1 MTRLFSI
8 TGMATTVLLVLGL
21 AASGLQPGSPWPV
34 RIIQAGLLML
44 MVTPITRVGV
54 ACVGYVREGDRLSAL
69 LTAAILVLVAAGGY
83 LATR

>member
-1 MTRLFSI
+1 VTRLFRL
-8 TGMATTVLLVLGL
+8 TGLGTTLLLVAGL
-21 AASGLQPGSPWPV
+21 VASGLQPGQEWPEQL
-34 RIIQAGLLML
+34 IHAGLLML
-44 MVTPITRVGV
+44 MVTPVTRVVV

>member
-1 MTRLFSI
+1 VTRLFAL
-8 TGMATTVLLVLGL
+8 TGLATTLLLAAGL
-21 AASGLQPGSPWPV
+21 VASGLLPGQEWPV
-34 RIIQAGLLML
+34 QIIHVGLLML
-44 MVTPITRVGV
+44 MVTPITRVVV